1 MDEQREATQETKARG
16 EMGINEEAIHET
28 ETLGAISGGLSKNA
42 PGKGF
47 LAANVAPGV
56 KQTGNPVKKFE
67 GGSLRVVVF
76 NLAGHEHGVDVRR
89 VREIILE
96 PRISTVIEAP
106 DFVDGVLE
114 LRGKIVPVIDLR
126 KRLQLAHVRKPDE
139 ASVIIIVQLGKKM
152 AGFGVDSVSELMTV
166 PNDLIQP
173 PTEIVGGIGSNFID
187 GLAYVN
193 QRLLVI
199 LNLDAM
205 LSLDEKRQLEEEGLG
220 VGAEDWKEESN
231 DIRELTFKRIITFEL
246 DRETYGAE
254 IGEVAE
260 IMEMAPI
267 MPLPRV
273 PAFILGLVN
282 LRGAIVPIIDLRV
295 RFGLDQKAWSRD
307 SRIII
312 MKEKNLLVGVA
323 VDSMWESLK
332 LPEDSFQPPPQGVA
346 KIDAE
351 YFKEVCS
358 VKGRM
363 VCVLDIKKILSDTAA
378 KSALGSL
385 GSIA

>member
-1 MDEQREATQETKARG
+1 
-16 EMGINEEAIHET
+16 
-28 ETLGAISGGLSKNA
+28 
-42 PGKGF
+42 
-47 LAANVAPGV
+47 
-56 KQTGNPVKKFE
+56 
-67 GGSLRVVVF
+67 
-76 NLAGHEHGVDVRR
+76 
-89 VREIILE
+89 
-96 PRISTVIEAP
+96 
-106 DFVDGVLE
+106 
-114 LRGKIVPVIDLR
+114 
-126 KRLQLAHVRKPDE
+126 
-139 ASVIIIVQLGKKM
+139 M

-220 VGAEDWKEESN
+220 VGAEDSKEESN

-351 YFKEVCS
+351 YFKEICS

>member
-1 MDEQREATQETKARG
+1 MDEQSESTRETKAPAQ
-16 EMGINEEAIHET
+16 MGTDEDEIHET

-67 GGSLRVVVF
+67 DGSLRVVVF

-351 YFKEVCS
+351 YFKEICS